1 MTSEQ
6 CFDNIERHVEQNKTD
21 RIRQVLDQLKKG
33 DGVKVYDRLSYELRK
48 IRTSEAV
55 QTLLEIKKQEKIS
68 DSDFMDFIR
77 YELRRRGEFL

>member
-1 MTSEQ
+1 MTSKQ
-6 CFDNIERHVEQNKTD
+6 CLDNIERHVEQNKTD
-21 RIRQVLDQLKKG
+21 RIRQVLDQLQKG

-48 IRTSEAV
+48 IRASEAV

-77 YELRRRGEFL
+77 YELRKRGEFL